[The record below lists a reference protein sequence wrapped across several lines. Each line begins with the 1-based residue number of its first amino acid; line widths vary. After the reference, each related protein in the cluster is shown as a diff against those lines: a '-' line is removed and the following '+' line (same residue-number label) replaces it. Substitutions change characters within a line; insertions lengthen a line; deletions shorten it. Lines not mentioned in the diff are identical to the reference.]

1 MDLHTA
7 IKGILKRRGKS
18 QTQLSEELGYSQN
31 TVLNNLLVNGNPRLS
46 TLIRICKALDCKL
59 MIREDTKYIE
69 LTLEE
74 SER

>member
-31 TVLNNLLVNGNPRLS
+31 TVLNNLLVCGNPRLS

-74 SER
+74 KK